1 MPEHKGLG
9 DTIAAF
15 TAATK
20 LDKVAK
26 GVAKSLGKEDCGC
39 TRRQD
44 KLNKLFPYKK

>member
-1 MPEHKGLG
+1 MKSKGLG
-9 DTIAAF
+9 DTIAKL
-15 TAATK
+15 THVTK

-39 TRRQD
+39 SRRQD